1 MPFNAVESRSQ
12 EANSKGTLTDTDL
25 ISMYRIMV
33 LSRHVD
39 ERIWQMN
46 RQGKAA
52 IAASA
57 RGHEAAQVA
66 SIWATQP
73 EHDHY
78 LIYYRQLTAML
89 ALGVTPKELLL
100 GFLAKDGDPMSNARQ
115 FPLHGSL
122 DRSDAFSFSN
132 VVGTQIPQAAGVALA
147 DQMRGE
153 KRVTLVYFGDGASST
168 GDCHE
173 GMNFAGVHN
182 LPVVFF
188 CENNGYAIS
197 VPLEKQ
203 TRIANVSG
211 RASAYGF
218 SGITVDGMDPI
229 AVFEAVYSATEKART
244 GGGPALIEV
253 LVDRLL
259 PHTTDDD
266 HTRYRPR
273 NELETM
279 DERDP
284 IIYFE
289 TMLKL
294 RKILDDLTI
303 TKIQDESKTLVDSAT
318 SSAEAAGF
326 PDPSTMYD
334 HLMADRLTR

>member
-1 MPFNAVESRSQ
+1 
-12 EANSKGTLTDTDL
+12 
-25 ISMYRIMV
+25 MYRVMV
-33 LSRHVD
+33 MSKTVD
-39 ERIWQMN
+39 ERIWQLN

-89 ALGVTPKELLL
+89 ALGVTPKDLML
-100 GFLAKDGDPMSNARQ
+100 GFLAKDGEPMSNSRQ

-122 DRSDAFSFSN
+122 ERPDVFSFSN
-132 VVGTQIPQAAGVALA
+132 VVGTQIPQAVGVALA

-188 CENNGYAIS
+188 CENNRYAIS

-203 TRIANVSG
+203 TRAANVSG

-253 LVDRLL
+253 LVERLL

-266 HTRYRPR
+266 HARYRPK

-284 IIYFE
+284 ITIFE
-289 TMLKL
+289 QMLKS
-294 RKILDDLTI
+294 RGILDDLLI
-303 TKIQDESKTLVDSAT
+303 GRIQSESKTIVESAT
-318 SSAEAAGF
+318 HDAEIAGF
-326 PDPSTMYD
+326 PDPSTISD
-334 HLMADRLTR
+334 HLMAD